1 MRTSSKLLKISKKRT
16 SSRCSETKMKPTVLL
31 LHSSTLPKLNHFSM
45 NHPTTKLF
53 QCHSEEVNTIENIIT
68 NTTKST
74 QRIWWNMDSNG
85 TCIRWLKKSAFN
97 KLESAPPLWLASVD
111 SSWSWVSCFG
121 KDSSSVLLTRSRNH
135 NLPSRIT
142 SWDQKLD
149 QLFHKPRTTKELF
162 NTLQFNQIRFNHNMF
177 KLLNK
182 LQLQLVTLQELT
194 LLSENLSKS

>member
-1 MRTSSKLLKISKKRT
+1 
-16 SSRCSETKMKPTVLL
+16 MKPTVLL

-53 QCHSEEVNTIENIIT
+53 QCHSEEVITIKNTITNI
-68 NTTKST
+68 TKST
-74 QRIWWNMDSNG
+74 QRTWWNMDSNG
-85 TCIRWLKKSAFN
+85 TCTIWLKKSAFN
-97 KLESAPPLWLASVD
+97 KLESSSPLWWLCVD
-111 SSWSWVSCFG
+111 SGWPWVSCSG

-135 NLPSRIT
+135 NLPLRIT

-182 LQLQLVTLQELT
+182 LQLLQVTSQELT
-194 LLSENLSKS
+194 LLSES